1 MPLRVSYFNELDTN
15 VEMRGLDTKPII
27 EGVCL
32 DTRIGKGCNNP

>member
-27 EGVCL
+27 ERVCL
-32 DTRIGKGCNNP
+32 DTRIEKGCNNP